1 MFICLYTSLHYCIQ
15 KYTFMFACLQIRT
28 HPYILM
34 CLQFVLH
41 VYKSKTNIRNC
52 KHYKSDIDEIMYL
65 VYPYS
70 KQTLSF
76 FTNKRRKV
84 CDEMTKSRIA
94 AVDVGN
100 DSVKAIFGKADYE
113 LNIPNVVAIDTE
125 DRPVIGI
132 EELDKKDPLD
142 GIHIKVHSPALR
154 DNNVIY
160 RVGYLATKSN
170 NATELDPGSS
180 KSEEDQTLVMLF
192 ASLALDAVRDEN
204 KSIFP
209 RSNNVIDATYIL
221 GTGLPLRE
229 VKEGKDVGYRSR
241 LLGSVHQVEFLVTPR
256 YQGLKVNI
264 KFDEVKV
271 YPEGFAAYI
280 NLVMD
285 NNLNI
290 INRELVDKQIIIQ
303 DIGGL
308 STDIAVIK
316 NRNVDDDKAQGF
328 NVGVA
333 ESLDEIREEIRSKHG
348 VELDSRRDVVEIITR
363 KQDRNHIMVRGNRT
377 SVHDIVDRI
386 LLELAKKQYRFLRNT
401 WQKNSQTEI
410 CYFVGGGALVL
421 KDYLIKLNNNLDGYN
436 IAFFEDEKESIWMMA
451 NAYYKLISAYAKS
464 RKEEKEKGQKQ
475 VQN

>member
-1 MFICLYTSLHYCIQ
+1 MS
-15 KYTFMFACLQIRT
+15 
-28 HPYILM
+28 
-34 CLQFVLH
+34 
-41 VYKSKTNIRNC
+41 
-52 KHYKSDIDEIMYL
+52 
-65 VYPYS
+65 
-70 KQTLSF
+70 
-76 FTNKRRKV
+76 
-84 CDEMTKSRIA
+84 KSRIA

-100 DSVKAIFGKADYE
+100 DSVKAIFGKTEYE
-113 LNIPNVVAIDTE
+113 LNIPNVIAIDTE

-132 EELDKKDPLD
+132 EELDKKDPLE
-142 GIHIKVHSPALR
+142 GIHIRIHSPALR
-154 DNNVIY
+154 ENNVIY
-160 RVGYLATKSN
+160 RVGSLATKSS

-192 ASLALDAVRDEN
+192 TTLALDAVREEN
-204 KSIFP
+204 AEQFP
-209 RSNNVIDATYIL
+209 RMNDVIEATYTL

-229 VKEGKDVGYRSR
+229 VKEGKDVAYRSQ

-290 INRELVDKQIIIQ
+290 INRDLVDKRIIIQ

-328 NVGVA
+328 NIGVA
-333 ESLDEIREEIRSKHG
+333 ESLEQIREEIRTKHD

-363 KQDRNHIMVRGNRT
+363 KKDRNHIMVRGNRT
-377 SVHDIVDRI
+377 SVHEIVDRV
-386 LLELAKKQYRFLRNT
+386 LLELAKKQYRHLRNM

-410 CYFVGGGALVL
+410 CYFVGGGSIVL
-421 KDYLIKLNNNLDGYN
+421 KDYLIALNNNLDGYN

-451 NAYYKLISAYAKS
+451 NAYYKLISAFKKS
-464 RKEEKEKGQKQ
+464 MNQEEKKTSPEKKH
-475 VQN
+475 VKN